1 MTLPSARLQQT
12 QPQQECPANPDTP
25 HQSNVVHTSRSHY
38 PGRMSRLDYVIW
50 YVESLWRS
58 TEFYRDMLGLAVRID
73 GDGYVEFA
81 LDNIKLALFERAK
94 LPELIGQEHGTA
106 PCGEIGFI
114 VTDVDAE
121 AARLQQAG
129 ADIRSGP
136 TDRPWGERTL
146 HIADPDGNIVEFAQ
160 KIR

>member
-1 MTLPSARLQQT
+1 
-12 QPQQECPANPDTP
+12 
-25 HQSNVVHTSRSHY
+25 
-38 PGRMSRLDYVIW
+38 MSRLDYVIW

-146 HIADPDGNIVEFAQ
+146 HIADPDGNIVEVAQ
-160 KIR
+160 KIREELTLATEQRRLRPQPRTTARQGCGEHRHVHQR